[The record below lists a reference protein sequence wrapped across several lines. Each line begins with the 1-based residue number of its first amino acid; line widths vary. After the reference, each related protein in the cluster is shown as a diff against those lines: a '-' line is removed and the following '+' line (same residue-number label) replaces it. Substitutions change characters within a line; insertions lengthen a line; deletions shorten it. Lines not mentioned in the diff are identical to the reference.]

1 MNKLAVV
8 ALLLL
13 PLSLF
18 SQNQLVLIKND
29 EVVMRYRAG
38 DDLKYKRKNGEKF
51 SGFIVEVN
59 DSSIITSN
67 DTVATHQIEKVYFP
81 KGNFLNVVGGFLVT
95 GGALLFIIDQVN
107 TIVVEG
113 DKASLDGRVS
123 RITLVSLTLGLPL
136 MLIKKQAHR
145 VGFKK
150 RLRIVDR
157 ESPFYYSEV
166 RSRKRGYV
174 TPGIPRN

>member
-1 MNKLAVV
+1 LNKLAVV

-13 PLSLF
+13 PFTLF
-18 SQNQLVLIKND
+18 SQNQLVLINND
-29 EVVMRYRAG
+29 KVVMRYRVG
-38 DDLKYKRKNGEKF
+38 DDVNYKRKNGEKV

-59 DSSIITSN
+59 DSTIIASN

-81 KGNFLNVVGGFLVT
+81 RGNFLNLVGGFLVT

-107 TIVVEG
+107 TVVVDG
-113 DKASLDGRVS
+113 DKASSDERVS
-123 RITLVSLTLGLPL
+123 RITLISLSAGLPL
-136 MLIKKQAHR
+136 MLMKKQAHR

-150 RLRIVDR
+150 RLRIVNK

-166 RSRKRGYV
+166 RLRKRGYV
-174 TPGIPRN
+174 SPGIPRN